1 MEKTLLGK
9 IALITGAGYGQI
21 NSDGALDG
29 HAPNMGVAIA
39 QRLAQMGAVVA
50 VTDIDE
56 EAARKTAATL
66 PTCDGNPPH
75 TAMKMDVT
83 KADEIKAVLARIHVL
98 YRTLDILC
106 NNAGVSSMAPLEDLT
121 EEEWDFNVDINMKG
135 VFLCTK
141 AAIPYMK
148 EKGGRIVNTC
158 SMAAIK
164 ADPTLA
170 HYTASKFGVL
180 GFTRATALAV
190 AQYGIT
196 VNCVCPGWVKTP
208 MQDREVVWEGKMK
221 GMTPEAVRQSY
232 IDHTPLGRL
241 CYPEDVANAVAF
253 FVQPESDF
261 ITGQDM
267 IIAGGANLV

>member
-1 MEKTLLGK
+1 MDTPLFGK
-9 IALITGAGYGQI
+9 ISLITGAGFSRI

-39 QRLAQMGAVVA
+39 QRLAGMGAVIVA
-50 VTDIDE
+50 TDINGD
-56 EAARKTAATL
+56 AARQTVDTL
-66 PTCDGNPPH
+66 PRHEGLPPH
-75 TAMKMDVT
+75 TAMKLDVT
-83 KADEIKAVLARIHVL
+83 RADDIQRALNEIQDRYGA
-98 YRTLDILC
+98 LDILC
-106 NNAGVSSMAPLEDLT
+106 NNAGVSSMAPLEELT
-121 EEEWDFNVDINMKG
+121 EAEWDFNVDINMKG
-135 VFLCTK
+135 VFLCTR
-141 AAIPYMK
+141 AAIPFMK
-148 EKGGRIVNTC
+148 RKGGRIVNTC

-180 GFTRATALAV
+180 GFTRACALAL
-190 AQYGIT
+190 APYGIT

-208 MQDREVVWEGKMK
+208 MQDREVVWEGRMK

-261 ITGQDM
+261 ITGEEL
-267 IIAGGANLV
+267 IVAGGANLA

>member
-1 MEKTLLGK
+1 MEKNLLGK
-9 IALITGAGYGQI
+9 IAFITGAGYGQV
-21 NSDGALDG
+21 NADGALDG

-39 QRLAQMGAVVA
+39 QRLAKMGAVVV
-50 VTDIDE
+50 VTDINE
-56 EAARKTAATL
+56 EAAKKTVGTL
-66 PTCDGNPPH
+66 QRYDGNLPH

-83 KADEIKAVLARIHVL
+83 KADEIKTVLNRIHEQ
-98 YRTLDILC
+98 YGALDIVC

-141 AAIPYMK
+141 AVIPYMK

-208 MQDREVVWEGKMK
+208 MQDREVVWEGRMK
-221 GMTPEAVRQSY
+221 GMTPEEVRQSY

-253 FVQPESDF
+253 FVQPESGF

-267 IIAGGANLV
+267 IIAGGANLA